1 MSAQVGMI
9 ASDPDDPNENWY
21 IQTSGIG
28 VMLIEETVFRR
39 LFTTATDELEFVD
52 RGKLETSP

>member
-1 MSAQVGMI
+1 MI